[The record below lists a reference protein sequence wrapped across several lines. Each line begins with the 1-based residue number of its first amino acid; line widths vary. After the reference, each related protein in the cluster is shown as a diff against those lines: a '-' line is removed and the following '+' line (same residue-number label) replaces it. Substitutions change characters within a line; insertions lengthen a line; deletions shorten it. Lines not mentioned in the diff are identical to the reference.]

1 MYTLFNLPKEISKK
15 TKNVF
20 LLFVFIFI
28 ATSASFAQGVTMVVN
43 ASTESNTGTKTVG
56 DVIDYSVAVRNTGGT
71 TLTNVSINSS
81 LSIDAPGLVL
91 ASGDTNNDGIL
102 DVTECWVYT
111 GSLTLTTV
119 GDVVNTFS
127 ITSTEI
133 TVAETFTHT
142 ESEHEDD
149 ISYASIYV
157 ISYLVATDDDYSTTV
172 INGISG
178 GTAGNAFSNDTAD
191 GVTATATSVIPT
203 LLTNGGLTG
212 VTIDLNGDVNVPA
225 ATSTGTYVLTY
236 KICENG
242 NSNNC
247 ENATITIV
255 VDGDSDGDGVIDSA
269 DICNGFDD
277 NADFDTDGVPDNC
290 DDDDDN
296 DGILDI
302 NEGCTAAAANTY
314 KKIYFSDG
322 TIDTSAAT
330 NTELVLSTT
339 TDYVSQVSG
348 DSSPGNSL
356 YLNGYDNVV
365 GSQTMIFEVT
375 TPYVLNVDSSLTF
388 KAYLFDNISSL
399 SGNYD
404 QPLPLTI
411 STASLGDITV
421 NKLLTAAQITD
432 LDAGKWV
439 EIEYTIPIPG
449 GPQSISISKISL
461 VIEAISGG
469 TGAFNTGISETL
481 AVIPNEFISDLRGVD
496 CIQNSDG
503 IGNFDHQETDS
514 DGDGCPD
521 VIEQGLIESSTKP
534 GEVQGTGYDS
544 TNGRVTGFASAYT
557 GATNANVTNAGSA
570 VAITMQP
577 SDNSGVVGSDVDF
590 TVPSNGNVFQWEVSS
605 DNGTTYSTILDGANY
620 AGTGTATL
628 TVKDVKISQNNYLFR
643 VKISKTDYACATVS
657 NSAKL
662 TVFENEAPIVDSNS
676 IIVSEEST
684 SNALGLTAPTD
695 ADGNTLTI
703 TVKGLPNIGV
713 LKKANGD
720 TVLNNSTLTIT
731 ELTNLIYDAPT
742 VFSVANAGDFTYEVS
757 DGIAAAVE
765 GSTSITI
772 TAVDDSPV
780 AVLDAGSADEDN
792 PVNLPLILNND
803 DDEDGTLVAS
813 TIILIDP
820 SNVSNTGSAGND
832 LIIVGKGTYSVDAS
846 GNVTFTPELNFNG
859 DADINYTVNDN
870 GGNTS
875 NSTLLDITIN
885 PINDVP
891 VANPDTNT
899 TTENTTLTV
908 NAANGLLNNDTD
920 VDAGTTL
927 NVTTFT
933 VNGSTEN
940 ANGTINLPGIG
951 DFTINDDGS
960 YVFVPA
966 TDYTGGI
973 PDVTYTITDNN
984 PGTPGTASS
993 TLSIK
998 INIDSDNDGV
1008 ADIVDLDSDN
1018 DGILDVLEGQGID
1031 PTADADSDG
1040 TPNYLDADS
1049 GTLDGNG
1056 IAEGF
1061 DFDGDGIPN
1070 HLDLD
1075 SDNDAIPDVLEAGY
1089 ADTNNDGI
1097 ADAAAVSSGANGFAD
1112 GLETA
1117 AESGVAAND
1126 PINTDS
1132 SSDIN
1137 ANLYNFLD
1145 RDSDNDGIS
1154 DTEEAFSNNATY
1166 NDTTN
1171 DGIVDGFV
1179 DSNNNGWH
1187 DTIDSEATFP
1197 TFLNSDTDSIPNYL
1211 DLDSDGD
1218 GLPDTFE
1225 GNFEITDG
1233 DNNGVVGTG
1242 TPADSDADG
1251 LADSNDPD
1259 AAGNVLSSFGFNQD
1273 RDGDGVKNYLD
1284 IDIDND
1290 GIIDNVEGQ
1299 ATANYVAPKGTDAD
1313 NDGVLDGTGYD
1324 SDGKVTGGTGGY
1336 SGSSGSE
1343 NQAHQMTIVT
1353 EPTDQTAGFGSA
1365 ASFTVVA
1372 TAELATN
1379 YLNGSPVYDS
1389 PGNATD
1395 RIVYQWYR
1403 GNPDTDGVT
1412 LTDSGVYSGTNTA
1425 TLNISSSTGLYT
1437 NRYYV
1442 RLTHLDNTLV
1452 EETEYAKLLAN
1463 PCDSVASGNPDNDG
1477 DGISDSCDDDDDN
1490 DGVLDSNECK
1500 VIYNETPFSLVDGN
1514 SVNFTLDNVGSSFLL
1529 DVTYLDNSFNILI
1542 NGTSLTTE
1550 EIQFQE
1556 DGTPTGQNIRFKDGS
1571 LWGLNSIPQVYSY
1584 GSSIDEDTPI
1594 IRFEIDENL
1603 NVAMYASKEANG
1615 PLFELELF
1623 NGNSFNTINW
1633 NSNASNNF
1641 IVSQV
1646 VTGPTYM
1653 TGRVYGT
1660 RLDCDIDQD
1669 GIENKFE
1676 LDSDNDGCYDVTESK
1691 GIDADND
1698 GILDGT
1704 GIDNTNGRITGYTG
1718 GYNGM
1723 TGNETLAS
1731 EVSITSSPTN
1741 LSVTEEQT
1749 ASFSV
1754 ISISSTATSY
1764 NSSIPVYGSLGNDNS
1779 NINYQWYIGN
1789 PNNGGVAILN
1799 EGIYSGADTATLD
1812 IEIVSDLN
1820 NTEYFIVVG
1829 NVNSCNKETASATLT
1844 VTTPS
1849 TNTTDL
1855 IISQYFESDS
1865 GTAPRGIE
1873 IFNPTTGTF
1882 DFTNNNVYVN
1892 IATAGNS
1899 ANYSNAVVISTGLL
1913 TAGEVLVIGSSEIQD
1928 YLNDSGLTDV
1938 TFINHDFNFDGDDT
1952 IILSDTA
1959 TNGGNIFDMFGELT
1973 ATDPG
1978 DSWSGNGVETRNCNL
1993 SIKDYENDNQFFTS
2007 GSSSGWSNPSTR
2019 YVQTNSNPSG
2029 KRGLKGCGE
2038 APIRNVWQG
2047 NDSDDFHKKSNW
2059 KNNSR
2064 SNLFCDH
2071 ISIPGSGVTTYPTS
2085 YSPVHLKNIKL
2096 KSGAR
2101 YTPQSTC
2108 SAKVRQERDFS
2119 STNWHFVGS
2128 PLNGQTF
2135 NDDFISFND
2144 IPTINN
2150 DRALSKYV
2158 TPTDSWD
2165 YLQTGSTFNCT
2176 AGVGYSIKREETTE
2190 PIIFTG
2196 SLNLDNVTIPVAH
2209 TGCGYN
2215 LISNPY
2221 TTDISTQ
2228 DLLQQNTGNL
2238 VMEAV
2243 WLWNQEEDNYEVKV
2257 AADDY
2262 IAAPT
2267 QGFLVKARNTT
2278 NITID
2283 KNIRRKSRRGNFQKT
2298 AKTEIVLRMTD
2309 GDKNRVAKLY
2319 YNQDAT
2325 TDFDNGLDGRT
2336 FHGIKNSLDIYTHLL
2351 STRLNVEFNNVQFQI
2366 QSLPNSNYE
2375 AMVIP
2380 LGITAS
2386 EGKEITI
2393 NTEINNLPSGIKVF
2407 IEDRENKTFTDLS
2420 EGKFTFTTETAL
2432 DGIGRFYIHT
2442 RSSVL
2447 DTDDVVIDSNFV
2459 NIYNTSENLITIAGL
2474 QDNAIVKIYS
2484 IEGKEILTKSIK
2496 STGLSTIELPKLAKG
2511 IYIVN
2516 LDSKK
2521 IQLSK
2526 KIIFN

>member
-1 MYTLFNLPKEISKK
+1 MKSPKL
-15 TKNVF
+15 
-20 LLFVFIFI
+20 LLFVIFI
-28 ATSASFAQGVTMVVN
+28 LITNIHAQIQY
-43 ASTESNTGTKTVG
+43 ESIFDSQNDLLNINQYFSSEPIFT
-56 DVIDYSVAVRNTGGT
+56 DE
-71 TLTNVSINSS
+71 TLNESD
-81 LSIDAPGLVL
+81 SID
-91 ASGDTNNDGIL
+91 S
-102 DVTECWVYT
+102 
-111 GSLTLTTV
+111 SM
-119 GDVVNTFS
+119 
-127 ITSTEI
+127 
-133 TVAETFTHT
+133 
-142 ESEHEDD
+142 
-149 ISYASIYV
+149 
-157 ISYLVATDDDYSTTV
+157 
-172 INGISG
+172 
-178 GTAGNAFSNDTAD
+178 NDTSKGESIKINLNKKAAD
-191 GVTATATSVIPT
+191 PCTDGAIVGTPT
-203 LLTNGGLTG
+203 LNDT
-212 VTIDLNGDVNVPA
+212 
-225 ATSTGTYVLTY
+225 
-236 KICENG
+236 
-242 NSNNC
+242 
-247 ENATITIV
+247 
-255 VDGDSDGDGVIDSA
+255 DGDGV
-269 DICNGFDD
+269 N
-277 NADFDTDGVPDNC
+277 NVC
-290 DDDDDN
+290 DLDDDN
-296 DGILDI
+296 DGILDEDEACSNSVTSFPNAEKGYLFQGNPTNVYLVNLDTGTSTLHQSLNYYI
-302 NEGCTAAAANTY
+302 NGVTVNEDDGMFWAINKSENKVVLVDPFTFNIVDTINVTDSAVSGAYDPIKKQYVTATSSLVQVFDGDPDSPTY
-314 KKIYFSDG
+314 KTEVTSFARSGGNLIDLGYNTSDG
-322 TIDTSAAT
+322 AIYGLKNSSNELHKIDTTNETAT
-330 NTELVLSTT
+330 
-339 TDYVSQVSG
+339 
-348 DSSPGNSL
+348 
-356 YLNGYDNVV
+356 VV
-365 GSQTMIFEVT
+365 G
-375 TPYVLNVDSSLTF
+375 
-388 KAYLFDNISSL
+388 
-399 SGNYD
+399 
-404 QPLPLTI
+404 
-411 STASLGDITV
+411 
-421 NKLLTAAQITD
+421 
-432 LDAGKWV
+432 
-439 EIEYTIPIPG
+439 
-449 GPQSISISKISL
+449 
-461 VIEAISGG
+461 
-469 TGAFNTGISETL
+469 
-481 AVIPNEFISDLRGVD
+481 
-496 CIQNSDG
+496 
-503 IGNFDHQETDS
+503 
-514 DGDGCPD
+514 
-521 VIEQGLIESSTKP
+521 
-534 GEVQGTGYDS
+534 
-544 TNGRVTGFASAYT
+544 
-557 GATNANVTNAGSA
+557 NVTNL
-570 VAITMQP
+570 P
-577 SDNSGVVGSDVDF
+577 S
-590 TVPSNGNVFQWEVSS
+590 
-605 DNGTTYSTILDGANY
+605 
-620 AGTGTATL
+620 
-628 TVKDVKISQNNYLFR
+628 
-643 VKISKTDYACATVS
+643 
-657 NSAKL
+657 
-662 TVFENEAPIVDSNS
+662 
-676 IIVSEEST
+676 
-684 SNALGLTAPTD
+684 
-695 ADGNTLTI
+695 
-703 TVKGLPNIGV
+703 
-713 LKKANGD
+713 
-720 TVLNNSTLTIT
+720 
-731 ELTNLIYDAPT
+731 
-742 VFSVANAGDFTYEVS
+742 
-757 DGIAAAVE
+757 
-765 GSTSITI
+765 
-772 TAVDDSPV
+772 
-780 AVLDAGSADEDN
+780 
-792 PVNLPLILNND
+792 
-803 DDEDGTLVAS
+803 
-813 TIILIDP
+813 
-820 SNVSNTGSAGND
+820 
-832 LIIVGKGTYSVDAS
+832 
-846 GNVTFTPELNFNG
+846 
-859 DADINYTVNDN
+859 
-870 GGNTS
+870 
-875 NSTLLDITIN
+875 
-885 PINDVP
+885 
-891 VANPDTNT
+891 
-899 TTENTTLTV
+899 
-908 NAANGLLNNDTD
+908 
-920 VDAGTTL
+920 
-927 NVTTFT
+927 
-933 VNGSTEN
+933 
-940 ANGTINLPGIG
+940 
-951 DFTINDDGS
+951 GS
-960 YVFVPA
+960 YGA
-966 TDYTGGI
+966 IYT
-973 PDVTYTITDNN
+973 
-984 PGTPGTASS
+984 
-993 TLSIK
+993 
-998 INIDSDNDGV
+998 
-1008 ADIVDLDSDN
+1008 
-1018 DGILDVLEGQGID
+1018 
-1031 PTADADSDG
+1031 
-1040 TPNYLDADS
+1040 
-1049 GTLDGNG
+1049 TLDGN
-1056 IAEGF
+1056 F
-1061 DFDGDGIPN
+1061 YM
-1070 HLDLD
+1070 
-1075 SDNDAIPDVLEAGY
+1075 S
-1089 ADTNNDGI
+1089 NNNTGVI
-1097 ADAAAVSSGANGFAD
+1097 YLMELRNGLSA
-1112 GLETA
+1112 T
-1117 AESGVAAND
+1117 V
-1126 PINTDS
+1126 
-1132 SSDIN
+1132 
-1137 ANLYNFLD
+1137 
-1145 RDSDNDGIS
+1145 
-1154 DTEEAFSNNATY
+1154 FSNGPASG
-1166 NDTTN
+1166 TN
-1171 DGIVDGFV
+1171 DGAKVLSVDTSGNQV
-1179 DSNNNGWH
+1179 C
-1187 DTIDSEATFP
+1187 
-1197 TFLNSDTDSIPNYL
+1197 LDTDDDGLSNSL

-1218 GLPDTFE
+1218 GVYD
-1225 GNFEITDG
+1225 
-1233 DNNGVVGTG
+1233 V
-1242 TPADSDADG
+1242 
-1251 LADSNDPD
+1251 
-1259 AAGNVLSSFGFNQD
+1259 
-1273 RDGDGVKNYLD
+1273 
-1284 IDIDND
+1284 
-1290 GIIDNVEGQ
+1290 VEGGG
-1299 ATANYVAPKGTDAD
+1299 VDAD
-1313 NDGVLDGTGYD
+1313 NDGMLDGTGFD
-1324 SDGKVTGGTGGY
+1324 SEGKVTGGTGGY
-1336 SGSSGSE
+1336 SGSTGSE
-1343 NQAHQMTIVT
+1343 NQAHQMTVT
-1353 EPTDQTAGFGSA
+1353 TTPSDQTASYGDA
-1365 ASFTVVA
+1365 VSFTVVA
-1372 TAELATN
+1372 TADQATN
-1379 YLNGSPVYDS
+1379 YLNGSPVYGT
-1389 PGNATD
+1389 PGNATN
-1395 RIVYQWYR
+1395 RIEYQWYR
-1403 GNPDTDGVT
+1403 GNPDTDGVI
-1412 LTDSGVYSGTNTA
+1412 LTDTGVYSGTNTA

-1442 RLTHLDNTLV
+1442 RLTHLDNDFLK
-1452 EETEYAKLLAN
+1452 ETENAQLIAN

-1477 DGISDSCDDDDDN
+1477 DGVSDSCDDDDDN

-1500 VIYNETPFSLVDGN
+1500 VIYNETPFSLADGN

-1556 DGTPTGQNIRFKDGS
+1556 SGTPTGQNIRFKDGTK
-1571 LWGLNSIPQVYSY
+1571 WGESGIPQVYAY

-1603 NVAMYASKEANG
+1603 NVTMYSSKVANG
-1615 PLFELELF
+1615 PLYELELF
-1623 NGNSFNTINW
+1623 NGNSFNAINW

-1641 IVSQV
+1641 VVSQV